1 VNTAIVDSTRNRPEW
16 AAPRGTVEPTPME
29 EFVRAYVADQIRSG
43 MAPENVAEMV
53 LDAILT
59 DTFWIFTDMQMVA
72 SLEPR
77 HQSVLTATNPPD
89 RDFGA

>member
-1 VNTAIVDSTRNRPEW
+1 
-16 AAPRGTVEPTPME
+16 
-29 EFVRAYVADQIRSG
+29 VRAYVADQIRSG

-77 HQSVLTATNPPD
+77 HQSVLAATNPPD

>member
-1 VNTAIVDSTRNRPEW
+1 
-16 AAPRGTVEPTPME
+16 
-29 EFVRAYVADQIRSG
+29 
-43 MAPENVAEMV
+43 V

>member
-1 VNTAIVDSTRNRPEW
+1 
-16 AAPRGTVEPTPME
+16 
-29 EFVRAYVADQIRSG
+29 